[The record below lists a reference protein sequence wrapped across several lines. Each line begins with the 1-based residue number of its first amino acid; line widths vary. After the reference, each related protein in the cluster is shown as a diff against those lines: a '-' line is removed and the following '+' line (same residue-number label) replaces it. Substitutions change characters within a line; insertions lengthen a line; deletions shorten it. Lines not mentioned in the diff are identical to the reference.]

1 MVQAEWNTDTAA
13 RSPHVELADPCR
25 VFTHATGS
33 SGTSRDP
40 RPGHGSVALDEQL
53 FRAWQSG
60 DLEARDVVWTRLWI
74 GFSSLAVGFCR
85 RFCRDQAT
93 AKEWASS
100 AIAEASLE
108 IERRVSDGAI
118 AWAGQGQFVRWA
130 SAQVIFRC
138 RDQCRH
144 SVRWLNRIVHVEER
158 EDDGSD
164 RLDSLV
170 STPPRQE
177 EDLVR
182 GEHHR
187 DGLRRFVR
195 ELTELR
201 ALCRDSPALEE
212 VVDEMR
218 MYLRACLIESLPSG
232 IEPSSFT
239 LDELTEAARPERV
252 EATKTA
258 AYRHIMQRLGIDR
271 NTLYQRMK
279 RIHALRRET
288 ARDGRYRSA
297 RRSGSRA
304 RKEQTSWRLCRNEA
318 VQSTP

>member
-1 MVQAEWNTDTAA
+1 MVHSEWNANTEASRFDA
-13 RSPHVELADPCR
+13 LAD
-25 VFTHATGS
+25 
-33 SGTSRDP
+33 SRPDS
-40 RPGHGSVALDEQL
+40 GSVALDEQL

-60 DLEARDVVWTRLWI
+60 DLEARDVAWTRLWNAL
-74 GFSSLAVGFCR
+74 SSIAVSFCR

-93 AKEWASS
+93 AKEWASA

-108 IERRVSDGAI
+108 IERRVADGAI
-118 AWAGQGQFVRWA
+118 AWVGQRQFVRWA

-144 SVRWLNRIVHVEER
+144 SLRWLNRIVDVGEH
-158 EDDGSD
+158 EDDGSED
-164 RLDSLV
+164 RLGSLV
-170 STPPRQE
+170 SCPPRQE

-187 DGLRRFVR
+187 DGLRRVVR
-195 ELTELR
+195 ELTDLR
-201 ALCRDSPALEE
+201 AMCRDSPALEE
-212 VVDEMR
+212 LVDQMR
-218 MYLRACLIESLPSG
+218 MYLRQCLIESLPSG
-232 IEPSSFT
+232 MEATSFT
-239 LDELTEAARPERV
+239 LDELAEAARPERV

-258 AYRHIMQRLGIDR
+258 AYRLIMQRLDIDR

-288 ARDGRYRSA
+288 ARDGRHRDA
-297 RRSGSRA
+297 RRSSGSRA

-318 VQSTP
+318 VQSTL

>member
-1 MVQAEWNTDTAA
+1 MVHSEWNVDADTSGPDT
-13 RSPHVELADPCR
+13 RSADR
-25 VFTHATGS
+25 
-33 SGTSRDP
+33 
-40 RPGHGSVALDEQL
+40 RPGNGSATLDEQL
-53 FRAWQSG
+53 FRAWQAG
-60 DLEARDVVWTRLWI
+60 DLEARDVAWARLWN
-74 GFSSLAVGFCR
+74 GFSSIAVSFCR

-100 AIAEASLE
+100 AIADASLE
-108 IERRVSDGAI
+108 IERRVADGAI

-144 SVRWLNRIVHVEER
+144 SVRWLNRIVDVEDR
-158 EDDGSD
+158 EDDGSED
-164 RLDSLV
+164 RLGSLA
-170 STPPRQE
+170 SCPPRQE

-187 DGLRRFVR
+187 DGLRRIVR
-195 ELTELR
+195 ELTALR

-212 VVDEMR
+212 VVDQMR
-218 MYLRACLIESLPSG
+218 MYVRECLIESLPAG
-232 IEPSSFT
+232 TEATSFT
-239 LDELTEAARPERV
+239 LDELTEAARPDRV

-258 AYRHIMQRLGIDR
+258 AYRHIMQRLDIDR

-288 ARDGRYRSA
+288 AREGRHRNT
-297 RRSGSRA
+297 RRSPGSRS
-304 RKEQTSWRLCRNEA
+304 RKEQTSWRLCRSEA
-318 VQSTP
+318 VQSTR